1 MLLWA
6 EHLGFVASSTIYHLI
21 LFSFFFNSTESH
33 QESAFLVHKYT
44 TEEQHRVLDKEKCWE
59 RERERENGCLDIMLS
74 FLLCLIV
81 SIFVTFRI
89 FQNNFFKEVLP
100 IIHRTSDLI
109 TKENSSSAYSLP
121 QFITRISG
129 LQVKWK
135 DENLML
141 IFRLWRLSLRWKKGI
156 IIFCK

>member
-1 MLLWA
+1 ML
-6 EHLGFVASSTIYHLI
+6 
-21 LFSFFFNSTESH
+21 
-33 QESAFLVHKYT
+33 
-44 TEEQHRVLDKEKCWE
+44 

-74 FLLCLIV
+74 YLLCLIV

-121 QFITRISG
+121 QFI
-129 LQVKWK
+129 KNEW
-135 DENLML
+135 
-141 IFRLWRLSLRWKKGI
+141 LSSEMKRWE
-156 IIFCK
+156 FNADL